1 MTTFTISALII
12 TFIVLGLLI
21 WPLRKNRNSIS
32 YARQAQ
38 NIHYAKE
45 RIKELDE
52 QLKNASISA
61 TDYESLKLEIESTLA
76 DDIDIAKQNE
86 SQQTEAHTPK
96 SNAVLITLLCITI
109 PLGALGVYLI
119 VGMPNSFLISEQSK
133 SLPSP
138 EEVNEM
144 LATMEQ
150 HLQSKPNDVEGW
162 TLLSNSYFKLGRYDD
177 AKRGLLKLLELKG
190 ETPELLTTIADASAL
205 AAGGNLTGESQQYIE
220 RALAIDPN
228 FSQALWMAGLSAAQK
243 QDNQGAIKYWQQLL
257 PQLADAPQQQDELR
271 VLIEQAQGQIQS
283 QLNGNN
289 PIADQSGDSK
299 MVEAVPANGIK
310 VSVSIAQ
317 EVADKAKPTDLVF
330 VFAKATKG
338 PPAPLAV
345 KRLTVAD
352 LPTTIYLSDADAM
365 LEQFKLSLFD
375 DVSVS
380 ARVAKSGNPIAQKGD
395 IESDAVKVKNN
406 TKEQT
411 SLVISS
417 EIQ

>member
-12 TFIVLGLLI
+12 TFIVLGLLV

-330 VFAKATKG
+330 VIAKATKG